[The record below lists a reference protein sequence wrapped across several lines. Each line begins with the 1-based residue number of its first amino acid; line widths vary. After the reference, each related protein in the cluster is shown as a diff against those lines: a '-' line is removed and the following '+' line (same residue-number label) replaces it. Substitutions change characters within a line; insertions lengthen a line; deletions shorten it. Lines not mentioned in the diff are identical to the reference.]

1 MDGMLIY
8 LSTDDVKRRTFI
20 EGDGGHWCFPSSRPG
35 HAFNTLKEYDHF
47 SAFNVYFSEGFC
59 VTI

>member
-20 EGDGGHWCFPSSRPG
+20 EGDGGHCCFPSSRPG
-35 HAFNTLKEYDHF
+35 HAFNTLKEYMITSVISMSIF
-47 SAFNVYFSEGFC
+47 WRVFV
-59 VTI
+59 